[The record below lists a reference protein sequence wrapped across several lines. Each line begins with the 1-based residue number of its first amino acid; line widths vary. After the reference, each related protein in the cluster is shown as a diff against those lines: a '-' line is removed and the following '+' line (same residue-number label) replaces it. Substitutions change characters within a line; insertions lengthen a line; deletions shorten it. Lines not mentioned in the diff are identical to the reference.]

1 MKHKAPTNHRKAIA
15 DEMRQVSGRQSLYQ
29 VFNDFVEM
37 AAISLRNKVDYVDRD
52 NREKRYLDIA
62 GKYERKDLDA
72 FCRALA
78 HLAMALNESLEDVL
92 GAVFHDLELGNK
104 YTGQFFT
111 PYNVSYMMAKMTMH
125 DLKGHPALQEQGGFI
140 TAAEPAC
147 GAGGM
152 IVAMAHA
159 CMDQEVDYRE
169 QLHVMAVDVDPRCVL
184 MSYVQC
190 ALLGI
195 PAIVHLG
202 NTLTLEIREA
212 WPTPA
217 HIAGLWAYRL
227 HRRGIDEADATW
239 WRKHTLAQRAA
250 MLAEYNVDLG
260 QIDAPR
266 PPRVIL
272 ESRDAQA
279 ETMETA

>member
-1 MKHKAPTNHRKAIA
+1 MKQKAPTNHQKAIA
-15 DEMRQVSGRQSLYQ
+15 DEMRKVSGRHTIYQ

-37 AAISLRNKVDYVDRD
+37 AALALRNTCDFANRD
-52 NREKRYLDIA
+52 ARERRYLDIE
-62 GKYERKDLDA
+62 GKYERKDVKA
-72 FCRALA
+72 FRRMMGELIA
-78 HLAMALNESLEDVL
+78 AMEAGPEDVL

-111 PYNVSYMMAKMTMH
+111 PYHVSYMMAKMTMH
-125 DLKGHPALQEQGGFI
+125 DLKGHPALQEPGGFI

-159 CMDQEVDYRE
+159 CMDEAVNFQE
-169 QLHVMAVDVDPRCVL
+169 QLHVMAVDVDPRCVH
-184 MSYVQC
+184 MSYVQA

-195 PAIVHLG
+195 PAIIHLG
-202 NTLTLEIREA
+202 NSLTLDIREA

-217 HIAGLWAYRL
+217 HITGLWAYRL

-239 WRKHTLAQRAA
+239 WRQHTLAQRAS
-250 MLAEYNVDLG
+250 MLAEHDVDLG

-272 ESRDAQA
+272 ESRQA
-279 ETMETA
+279 T

>member
-15 DEMRQVSGRQSLYQ
+15 DEMRKVSGRHTIYQ

-37 AAISLRNKVDYVDRD
+37 AATALRNKFDFVDRD
-52 NREKRYLDIA
+52 ARERRYLDIV
-62 GKYERKDLDA
+62 GKYERKDVEA
-72 FCRALA
+72 FPRMMG
-78 HLAMALNESLEDVL
+78 HLAMALDAGLEDIL

-111 PYNVSYMMAKMTMH
+111 PYNISYMMAKITMH
-125 DLKGHPALQEQGGFI
+125 NLKGHPALQEPGGFI

-159 CMDQEVDYRE
+159 CMDEEVNF
-169 QLHVMAVDVDPRCVL
+169 QHKLHVMAVDVDPRCVH

-195 PAIVHLG
+195 PAIIHLG
-202 NTLTLEIREA
+202 NSLTLDIREA

-217 HIAGLWAYRL
+217 HITGLWAYRL

-239 WRKHTLAQRAA
+239 WRKHTLAQRAS
-250 MLAEYNVDLG
+250 MLAEHDVDLG

-266 PPRVIL
+266 PPR
-272 ESRDAQA
+272 ESWRAGKRQRPPDS
-279 ETMETA
+279 